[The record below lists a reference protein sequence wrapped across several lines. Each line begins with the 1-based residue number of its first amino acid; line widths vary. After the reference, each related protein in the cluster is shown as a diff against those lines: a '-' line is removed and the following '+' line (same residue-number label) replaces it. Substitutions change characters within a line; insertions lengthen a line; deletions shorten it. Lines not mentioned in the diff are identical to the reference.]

1 MDIHISKHTR
11 SVNMKKVLIQF
22 AHPARSKSSIN
33 NAMRRA
39 VEGLD
44 NVTVNDLYAMYP
56 EFLIDIEREQALC
69 EQHDIIV
76 FQHPFYWYSTPAIM
90 KEWQDLVLQHGWAFG
105 SKGNALRDKLYLQA
119 FTAGGDADT
128 FQEHG
133 KNFFTIREF
142 MAPLIATV
150 SLCKMQ
156 WLPPFVVTG
165 VHRGLPQDKVQYYA
179 EQYRKVILA
188 LRDKHVDLNAA
199 SQAESINANIDSV
212 LLEVV

>member
-1 MDIHISKHTR
+1 M
-11 SVNMKKVLIQF
+11 NKVLIQF

-69 EQHDIIV
+69 EEHDIIV

-90 KEWQDLVLQHGWAFG
+90 KEWQDLVLQHSWAFG
-105 SKGNALRDKLYLQA
+105 SKGNALKDKLYMQA
-119 FTAGGDADT
+119 LTAGGDADS
-128 FQEHG
+128 FQSDG
-133 KNFFTIREF
+133 KNFFTITEF
-142 MAPLIATV
+142 MAPIRATAQ
-150 SLCKMQ
+150 LCKMQ

-165 VHRGLPQDKVQYYA
+165 VHRGLPSDKVQHYS
-179 EQYRKVILA
+179 EQYRKVILG
-188 LRDKHVDLNAA
+188 LRDDRIDLEAIA
-199 SQAESINANIDSV
+199 LKESINHDIDSF
-212 LLEVV
+212 LKEVV

>member
-1 MDIHISKHTR
+1 
-11 SVNMKKVLIQF
+11 MKKVLIQF